1 MPAPTP
7 PTNAPAE
14 KPPGDRFAEV
24 ELVLRRIAPRLMD
37 PVLRQRC
44 RISDLVQSTLADAV
58 ASLPSFRGDGT
69 TEFIGWTVS
78 ILEHNALDRRRR
90 LLANRRHIDRE
101 RPCDEIAPLE
111 SKPGCGPSPSQTAI
125 DREELKRMA
134 QAMRRLP
141 PDQRR
146 VLHLIALRG
155 RSHAQ
160 AAAEL
165 GRSEGACRV
174 LLARARANLL
184 VCMARASGHGGS

>member
-1 MPAPTP
+1 MTTTSAAGAASDP
-7 PTNAPAE
+7 PPNH
-14 KPPGDRFAEV
+14 RFAEV
-24 ELVLRRIAPRLMD
+24 ELVLRRLAPRLMD
-37 PVLRQRC
+37 PVLRRRC

-58 ASLPSFRGDGT
+58 AALPSFRGDGT

-90 LLANRRHIDRE
+90 LTANRRHIDRE
-101 RPCDEIAPLE
+101 QQCDASTPIEG
-111 SKPGCGPSPSQTAI
+111 KPGSGPSPSQTAI

-134 QAMRRLP
+134 QAMRQLP
-141 PDQRR
+141 DDQRR

-160 AAAEL
+160 AAKEL

-174 LLARARANLL
+174 LLARARSNLL
-184 VCMARASGHGGS
+184 VFMARHAADGNR